1 MVGSQA
7 LFLLVKKYYQLYFQL
22 AIHLNILMDFFLSW
36 SLGIL
41 DQGSGVLI
49 IYDQG
54 SADSTYTAALDTINH
69 MGQVVDALY
78 EKAKTLP

>member
-1 MVGSQA
+1 MFPCNELIFIIVDT
-7 LFLLVKKYYQLYFQL
+7 
-22 AIHLNILMDFFLSW
+22 I
-36 SLGIL
+36 GIL

-49 IYDQG
+49 VYDEG
-54 SADSTYTAALDTINH
+54 PPDTTYTAALDTITH

>member
-1 MVGSQA
+1 MC
-7 LFLLVKKYYQLYFQL
+7 
-22 AIHLNILMDFFLSW
+22 INT
-36 SLGIL
+36 GIL

-49 IYDQG
+49 VYDEG
-54 SADSTYTAALDTINH
+54 PPDNTYTAALDTITH

>member
-1 MVGSQA
+1 MIVSLAVKIAG
-7 LFLLVKKYYQLYFQL
+7 LFL
-22 AIHLNILMDFFLSW
+22 A
-36 SLGIL
+36 GIL

-49 IYDQG
+49 VYDEG
-54 SADSTYTAALDTINH
+54 SPDSTYTAALDTINH

>member
-1 MVGSQA
+1 MQI
-7 LFLLVKKYYQLYFQL
+7 KCNYIIYFCCCCEEGV
-22 AIHLNILMDFFLSW
+22 IFVE
-36 SLGIL
+36 GIL

-49 IYDQG
+49 VYDEG
-54 SADSTYTAALDTINH
+54 PPDTTYTVALDTITH